1 MEQERLALDQVNLVV
16 TIMEATVDFYRR
28 LGLEIEDASPEW
40 PNTHRSASGDGG
52 IHLDFDSV
60 EFAKTWNSG
69 WQGNAAAGAGV
80 VVGFRAASREAVDR
94 LYAELTGAGYRGQQ
108 APYDAFWGARYAVVE
123 DPDGNAVGLMSPRDA
138 AYRRAPD
145 GETAP
150 AAVPDLLP
158 PIGAEVLDNRGEKFA
173 HVRELSGEFFKL
185 SVPLGADFWLLTAY
199 VASVDGQ
206 HVHLSINRDDVDQYK
221 LSGPN
226 RDAVINDI

>member
-16 TIMEATVDFYRR
+16 TNMEATVDFYRR
-28 LGLEIEDASPEW
+28 LGLEIDDVPPEW
-40 PNTHRSASGDGG
+40 HRSAAGDGG

-60 EFAKTWNSG
+60 DFAKKWNSG

-80 VVGFRAASREAVDR
+80 VLGFRAASREAVDR

-138 AYRRAPD
+138 ARRAPD
-145 GETAP
+145 GEAAP
-150 AAVPDLLP
+150 VAVPALLP

-173 HVRELSGEFFKL
+173 HVKELSGEFFKL
-185 SVPLGADFWLLTAY
+185 SVPMGADFWLLTAY
-199 VASVDGQ
+199 VSSVDEQ
-206 HVHLSINRDDVDQYK
+206 HVHLSITRDDVDQYK

-226 RDAVINDI
+226 RDAVINDV